1 MMNMPEASTFNDPS
15 YIISTDD
22 AAKRILSDVV
32 PNDQA
37 GAALLDIA
45 KDVTD
50 HYSFVDH
57 QTYPRPG
64 HALTRKRLPPEFT
77 FVSIIVSLRCT
88 LSTEQVVTD
97 RLIAETNGNVDAL
110 KQLDIDTIREII
122 RPSGMSKQKSIWI
135 TNGLDQFNNNLDYHI
150 DRFYR
155 SCLEDARNR
164 LLKLNGMGA
173 KATDCFLLLGLNRPS
188 FPVDVNVFKLIS
200 RLFPEQIASDTGVV
214 PDFSKKL
221 HANAAKCLLERSF
234 TRDTKAYQ
242 VLHIYLLLANK
253 YGVA

>member
-1 MMNMPEASTFNDPS
+1 MPEASTFNDPS

-22 AAKRILSDVV
+22 AAKRILSGVV

-37 GAALLDIA
+37 GATLLDIS
-45 KDVTD
+45 KDVAD
-50 HYSFVDH
+50 HYSFVDY

-64 HALTRKRLPPEFT
+64 HTLTRKRLSPEFT

-110 KQLDIDTIREII
+110 KQ
-122 RPSGMSKQKSIWI
+122 
-135 TNGLDQFNNNLDYHI
+135 
-150 DRFYR
+150 
-155 SCLEDARNR
+155 DARNR
-164 LLKLNGMGA
+164 LLKLSGMGA

-200 RLFPEQIASDTGVV
+200 RLFPEQITSDTGVV

-242 VLHIYLLLANK
+242 VLHTYLLLANK

>member
-22 AAKRILSDVV
+22 AAKRILSGVV
-32 PNDQA
+32 PNDQT
-37 GAALLDIA
+37 GATLLDIA
-45 KDVTD
+45 KDVAD

-97 RLIAETNGNVDAL
+97 RLITETNGNVDAL
-110 KQLDIDTIREII
+110 KQLDVDTIREII

-150 DRFYR
+150 DILYR

-164 LLKLNGMGA
+164 LLKLSGMGA

-200 RLFPEQIASDTGVV
+200 RLFPEQITSDTGVV

-242 VLHIYLLLANK
+242 VLHTYLLLANK